1 MKVLV
6 VGDLH
11 GDWGKLNALIT
22 KKTPDIVLCC
32 GDFGWWPKME
42 VSKPV
47 LYGQQKK
54 WLLKGLKPGKAK
66 IYWCDGNH
74 EEHPLLPQDGQ
85 IHEMYEGVFFCSR
98 GSKLTLPDRRTVL
111 FAGGADSID
120 KGMRTPGHDWFPEET
135 IKGKDLDKMLDAGLV
150 DIVISHTCPT
160 SFFSSLRGGNLAKV
174 NDPSCVALEYVLEK
188 CRPDLWFFGHW
199 HMEKDGKN
207 NGCRWNC
214 LDYPEHGGR
223 WWLWLP

>member
-1 MKVLV
+1 MTDNPLNRTRIAFVDAATEITRKTGASQRSNEAPFSPGVYAMKVLV

-22 KKTPDIVLCC
+22 KKMPDIVLCC

-74 EEHPLLPQDGQ
+74 EEHPILPQDGQ

-98 GSKLTLPDRRTVL
+98 GSKLTLPDSRTVL
-111 FAGGADSID
+111 FAGGAASVD
-120 KGMRTPGHDWFPEET
+120 KDARTPGHDWFPEET
-135 IKGKDLDKMLDAGLV
+135 IK
-150 DIVISHTCPT
+150 
-160 SFFSSLRGGNLAKV
+160 
-174 NDPSCVALEYVLEK
+174 E
-188 CRPDLWFFGHW
+188 
-199 HMEKDGKN
+199 
-207 NGCRWNC
+207 
-214 LDYPEHGGR
+214 
-223 WWLWLP
+223 